1 MNQHLKL
8 QQTNVKK
15 KDKDIAEEM
24 RGANDARKRE
34 KLTFKRR
41 ELGDLA

>member
-1 MNQHLKL
+1 MSK
-8 QQTNVKK
+8 KK

>member
-41 ELGDLA
+41 ELRDLA